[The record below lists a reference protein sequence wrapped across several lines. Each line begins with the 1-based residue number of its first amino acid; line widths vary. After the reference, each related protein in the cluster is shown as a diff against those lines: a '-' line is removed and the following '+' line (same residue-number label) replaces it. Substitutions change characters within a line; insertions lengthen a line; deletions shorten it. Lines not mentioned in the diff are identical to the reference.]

1 PHYLLLPVDAADVF
15 SENLEQISPDQRLG
29 VNHYGVRRG
38 DSIASVARKFHT
50 SVNVIRELNDLTGG
64 LTVGDDLRVPSAV
77 SELPAKVMLAAARV
91 DGHGR
96 SLRRAHVQVVRRGD
110 SLWTIA
116 RRNGMNVNTLAS
128 LNGMH
133 PGDTLRAGQHI
144 RLTSGSSGGSGRS
157 GGHRRL
163 FYTVRE
169 GDTVTQIAQAMHREG
184 AELAFSYVNDKMK
197 ERVEPLAHSLGSR
210 LSMPLDVTLDEQC
223 DAAFE
228 RLAREWG
235 GLDILVHAV
244 AYAPREALTGS
255 FLEAT
260 RREGFRVAH
269 EVSSYSL
276 TALAQRAQPLMA
288 GRRGALLTLTYL
300 GAVRSIPGYN
310 VMGLAK
316 ASLEANVRFLA
327 ADLGP
332 QGVRV
337 NAISAG
343 PIKTLAAAGI
353 PGFRKMLARVAEVA
367 PLRRNVTLEDV
378 GNAAAFLCSDLA
390 AGITGEV
397 LYVDSGFST
406 VGMSFPLEAEG

>member
-1 PHYLLLPVDAADVF
+1 MGFLAGKRAFIV
-15 SENLEQISPDQRLG
+15 G
-29 VNHYGVRRG
+29 VATER
-38 DSIASVARKFHT
+38 SIAW
-50 SVNVIRELNDLTGG
+50 G
-64 LTVGDDLRVPSAV
+64 
-77 SELPAKVMLAAARV
+77 
-91 DGHGR
+91 
-96 SLRRAHVQVVRRGD
+96 
-110 SLWTIA
+110 
-116 RRNGMNVNTLAS
+116 
-128 LNGMH
+128 
-133 PGDTLRAGQHI
+133 
-144 RLTSGSSGGSGRS
+144 
-157 GGHRRL
+157 
-163 FYTVRE
+163 
-169 GDTVTQIAQAMHREG
+169 IAQAMHREG

-210 LSMPLDVTLDEQC
+210 LTMPLDVTIDSQV

-228 RLAREWG
+228 LLRREWG
-235 GLDILVHAV
+235 HLDILVHAV
-244 AYAPREALTGS
+244 AYAPREALTGT
-255 FLEAT
+255 FLQAT
-260 RREGFRVAH
+260 SRESFRVAH

-276 TALAQRAQPLMA
+276 IALAQRAHPLMA

-300 GAVRSIPGYN
+300 GAVCSIPGYN

-332 QGVRV
+332 QGIRV

-353 PGFRKMLARVAEVA
+353 PGFRKMLGHVAEIA

-390 AGITGEV
+390 AGITGEI
-397 LYVDSGFST
+397 LYVDNGFST